1 MIGLKEHV
9 RFMSGSPQFRITEST
24 DEQAP
29 VYCFYSQG
37 DLLDDLIG
45 IELNYG
51 ESKKIRT
58 KDEVST
64 LFTGDIVFSLISG
77 NACIVGKRHEGYVYT
92 QNYIKLFTDGSIE
105 PEFLVYLLNE
115 DWRIK
120 KQFQVGL
127 QGSSILKYTVKQLR
141 ELELPSLPP
150 LERQKIIG
158 EIYLKQ
164 LKVEALK
171 KRAAEGEKK
180 LLLRRLEEICYAR
193 NDV

>member
-1 MIGLKEHV
+1 MNCVEKHV
-9 RFMSGSPQFRITEST
+9 RMVGGSPQFRIAETE

-29 VYCFYSQG
+29 VYSIYSQG
-37 DLLDDLIG
+37 DLLDDLTG

-64 LFTGDIVFSLISG
+64 LFAGDVVFSLISG
-77 NACIVGKRHEGYVYT
+77 NACIVGNRHEGYLFT
-92 QNYIKLFTDGSIE
+92 QNYIKLFTDGAIE
-105 PEFLVYLLNE
+105 PAFLVYLLNE
-115 DWRIK
+115 DRRIK
-120 KQFQVGL
+120 KQFQLGL

-141 ELELPSLPP
+141 ELELPPLPS
-150 LERQKIIG
+150 LERQKMIG

-171 KRAAEGEKK
+171 RRTAEDEKK
-180 LLLRRLEEICYAR
+180 LLFRKLEEICYER
-193 NDV
+193 KDV